1 MQIKTFAQFV
11 AESTVDHIENI
22 EISDGSDKKLEAE
35 VAGTNSDED
44 EECPRCGE
52 LPEQCTCLE
61 DDFWS
66 TQNYHRVPKGKVEKS
81 KPKQQFKKE

>member
-1 MQIKTFAQFV
+1 MRVKTFAQFV
-11 AESTVDHIENI
+11 AEGKVDHIENI
-22 EISDGSDKKLEAE
+22 EINDGSDEKLEAE
-35 VAGTNSDED
+35 VAASSAGEE

-52 LPEQCTCLE
+52 MPDTCTCTV

-66 TQNYHRVPKGKVEKS
+66 TQTYHRLPKGKMEKS

>member
-35 VAGTNSDED
+35 VTRTNSDED

-52 LPEQCTCLE
+52 LP
-61 DDFWS
+61 
-66 TQNYHRVPKGKVEKS
+66 
-81 KPKQQFKKE
+81 